1 MIKWINTRFWESVA
15 RLILRNRIVFLLA
28 ILSTTF
34 LLSTQWSN
42 IRFSFTEANLL
53 PDNHPFNAFYEE
65 FLDRFGEEGNMIVLA
80 VRDDAF
86 FEPEKLAAWAALGDS
101 LAASPSVENVV
112 DISRLTQLRRND
124 RKKVFEITPLT
135 YQRPKTQAEATALK
149 QWLYKQQPLYDGLLF
164 NQETSVIQTAVYLKA
179 EVVNSGAR
187 QQFVDKLLAN
197 KVGAF
202 ENETGLDI
210 RVSGMPYIRTLNA
223 KMILDEIGLFVLM
236 ATLVTTLIF
245 FFFFRSYRA
254 TFISMSIV
262 VIGVM
267 WAFGIIGL
275 LGFEITVLTALIPPI
290 IIVIGV
296 PNCIFLINKYQNEI
310 KKHGNQ
316 ARSLQRVISK
326 VGNATLMTNMTTA
339 CGFATFTLTNSSLLR
354 EFGIVASINI
364 MMIFLLSLLMIPI
377 IYSFMSIPNK
387 KHLEHLNRLW
397 ISGFIEWMER
407 MVKHRRVSIYFIS
420 VLTLM
425 LSIIGIYEIR
435 LSGTIIDDMPKKSDF
450 YQDIRFFETHFKGV
464 MPIEIMIDTKRANG
478 ATRLS
483 TLNRMNRLENDLLE
497 ISELSNPVS
506 AVSIAKYLKQSYF
519 NGNPKYFQ
527 LPTKQQ
533 DNFIRAH
540 SKNLDG
546 EVNFLKSLVDPTGQF
561 ARMTVMLQ
569 DVTTERMEAIE
580 MEIKKSIDKHFS
592 TDRFNVSITGK
603 ALGYLKGTRFLVR
616 NLVVSLGLAILLIA
630 LFMAYMFRSFR
641 MIIISLLPNV
651 IPLILTAGMM
661 GFLGIAIKPST
672 ILVFSVAFGISVDD
686 TIHYLVKYRQ
696 ELKANQWNIKKSV
709 YSALRETGVSMFYT
723 SIVLF
728 FGFSVFMISSYGG
741 TVALGGLVSATLLF
755 AMLAN
760 LILLPSLLLSLE
772 KQIANENTLKE
783 PKFQIFPEKE
793 AE

>member
-28 ILSTTF
+28 ILGTTF

-53 PDNHPFNAFYEE
+53 PDNHPFNTFYQE
-65 FLDRFGEEGNMIVLA
+65 FLDRFSEEGNLIVLA
-80 VRDDAF
+80 VQDEAF

-101 LAASPSVENVV
+101 LVASPSTENVV
-112 DISRLTQLRRND
+112 DISRLTQLKRND
-124 RKKVFEITPLT
+124 RKKVFEVAPLP
-135 YQRPKTQAEATALK
+135 YQRPKTQAEASALK
-149 QWLYKQQPLYDGLLF
+149 EWLYKQQPLYDGLLF
-164 NQETSVIQTAVYLKA
+164 NQETGVIQTAIYLKTA
-179 EVVNSGAR
+179 VVNSGER
-187 QQFVDKLLAN
+187 QQFVDNLLTDNVA
-197 KVGAF
+197 AF
-202 ENETGLDI
+202 EKQTGLDV

-387 KHLEHLNRLW
+387 KHLEHLNREW
-397 ISGFIEWMER
+397 MSGFINWMER
-407 MVKHRRVSIYFIS
+407 MVKHRRVSVYFIS
-420 VLTLM
+420 VFALM
-425 LSIIGIYEIR
+425 LSIVGIYEIR
-435 LSGTIIDDMPKKSDF
+435 LSGTIIDDMPKKADF

-478 ATRLS
+478 ATSLS
-483 TLNRMNRLENDLLE
+483 TLNRMNKLESDLLE
-497 ISELSNPVS
+497 IPELSSPVS
-506 AVSIAKYLKQSYF
+506 AVSVAKYLKQSYY

-527 LPTKQQ
+527 LPTRQQ

-540 SKNLDG
+540 AKNLKG

-561 ARMTVMLQ
+561 ARITVMLQ

-580 MEIKKSIDKHFS
+580 MEVKKSIDKHFAA
-592 TDRFNVSITGK
+592 DRFNVSITGK

-641 MIIISLLPNV
+641 MILISLLPNV

-686 TIHYLVKYRQ
+686 TIHFLVKYRQ
-696 ELKANQWNIKKSV
+696 ELKATRWNIKKAV
-709 YSALRETGVSMFYT
+709 YSALHETGVSMFYT
-723 SIVLF
+723 SIVLL

-772 KQIANENTLKE
+772 KKIANKNTLKE
-783 PKFQIFPEKE
+783 PKFQILPEKE

>member
-28 ILSTTF
+28 ILGTTF

-53 PDNHPFNAFYEE
+53 PDNHPFNTFYQE
-65 FLDRFGEEGNMIVLA
+65 FLDRFSEEGNLIVLA
-80 VRDDAF
+80 VQDEAF

-101 LAASPSVENVV
+101 LVASPSTENVV
-112 DISRLTQLRRND
+112 DISRLTQLKRND
-124 RKKVFEITPLT
+124 RKKVFEVAPLP
-135 YQRPKTQAEATALK
+135 YQRPKTQAEASALK
-149 QWLYKQQPLYDGLLF
+149 EWLYKQQPLYDGLLF
-164 NQETSVIQTAVYLKA
+164 NQETGVIQTAIYLKTA
-179 EVVNSGAR
+179 VVNSGER
-187 QQFVDKLLAN
+187 QQFVDNLLADN
-197 KVGAF
+197 VAAF
-202 ENETGLDI
+202 EKQTGLDV

-387 KHLEHLNRLW
+387 KHLEHLNREW
-397 ISGFIEWMER
+397 MSGFINWMER
-407 MVKHRRVSIYFIS
+407 MVKHRRVSVYFIS
-420 VLTLM
+420 VFALM
-425 LSIIGIYEIR
+425 LSIVGIYEIR
-435 LSGTIIDDMPKKSDF
+435 LSGTIIDDMPKKADF

-483 TLNRMNRLENDLLE
+483 TLNRMNKLEGDLLE
-497 ISELSNPVS
+497 IPELSSPVS
-506 AVSIAKYLKQSYF
+506 AVSVAKYLKQSYY

-527 LPTKQQ
+527 LPTRQQ

-540 SKNLDG
+540 AKNLKG

-561 ARMTVMLQ
+561 ARITVMLQ

-580 MEIKKSIDKHFS
+580 MEVKKSIDKHFAA
-592 TDRFNVSITGK
+592 DRFNVSITGK
-603 ALGYLKGTRFLVR
+603 ALGYLKGTRCLVR

-641 MIIISLLPNV
+641 MILISLLPNV

-686 TIHYLVKYRQ
+686 TIHFLVKYRQ
-696 ELKANQWNIKKSV
+696 ELKATRWNIKKAV
-709 YSALRETGVSMFYT
+709 YSALHETGVSMFYT
-723 SIVLF
+723 SIVLL

-772 KQIANENTLKE
+772 KKIANKNTLKE
-783 PKFQIFPEKE
+783 PKFQILPEKE

>member
-28 ILSTTF
+28 ILGTTF

-53 PDNHPFNAFYEE
+53 PDNHPFNTFYQE
-65 FLDRFGEEGNMIVLA
+65 FLDRFSEEGNLIVLA
-80 VRDDAF
+80 VQDEAF

-101 LAASPSVENVV
+101 LVASPSTENVV
-112 DISRLTQLRRND
+112 DISRLTQLKRND
-124 RKKVFEITPLT
+124 RKKVFEVAPLP
-135 YQRPKTQAEATALK
+135 YQRPKTQAEASALK
-149 QWLYKQQPLYDGLLF
+149 EWLYKQQPLYDGLLF
-164 NQETSVIQTAVYLKA
+164 NQETGVIQTAIYLKTA
-179 EVVNSGAR
+179 VVNSGER
-187 QQFVDKLLAN
+187 QQFVDNLLADN
-197 KVGAF
+197 VAAF
-202 ENETGLDI
+202 EKQTGLDV

-387 KHLEHLNRLW
+387 KHLEHLNREW
-397 ISGFIEWMER
+397 MSGFINWMER
-407 MVKHRRVSIYFIS
+407 MVKHRRVSVYFIS
-420 VLTLM
+420 VFALM
-425 LSIIGIYEIR
+425 LSIVGIYEIR
-435 LSGTIIDDMPKKSDF
+435 LSGTIIDDMPKKADF

-478 ATRLS
+478 ATSLS
-483 TLNRMNRLENDLLE
+483 TLNRMNKLESDLLE
-497 ISELSNPVS
+497 IPELSSPVS
-506 AVSIAKYLKQSYF
+506 AVSVAKYLKQSYY

-527 LPTKQQ
+527 LPTRQQ

-540 SKNLDG
+540 AKNLKG

-561 ARMTVMLQ
+561 ARITVMLQ

-580 MEIKKSIDKHFS
+580 MEVKKSIDKHFAA
-592 TDRFNVSITGK
+592 DRFNVSITGK

-641 MIIISLLPNV
+641 MILISLLPNV

-686 TIHYLVKYRQ
+686 TIHFLVKYRQ
-696 ELKANQWNIKKSV
+696 ELKATRWNIKKAV
-709 YSALRETGVSMFYT
+709 YSALHETGVSMFYT
-723 SIVLF
+723 SIVLL

-772 KQIANENTLKE
+772 KKIANKNTLKE
-783 PKFQIFPEKE
+783 PKFQILPEKE

>member
-15 RLILRNRIVFLLA
+15 RLILRKRIVFLLA

-80 VRDDAF
+80 VRDNAF

-149 QWLYKQQPLYDGLLF
+149 EWLYKQQPLYDGLLF

-387 KHLEHLNRLW
+387 RHLEHLNRLW

>member
-101 LAASPSVENVV
+101 LAVSPSVENVV

-124 RKKVFEITPLT
+124 KKKVFEITPLT

-149 QWLYKQQPLYDGLLF
+149 EWLYKQQPLYDGLLF

>member
-149 QWLYKQQPLYDGLLF
+149 EWLYKQQPLYDGLLF

-580 MEIKKSIDKHFS
+580 MEIKKSINKHFS

-783 PKFQIFPEKE
+783 PKFQILPEKE

>member
-1 MIKWINTRFWESVA
+1 MIKWINTRFWGSVA
-15 RLILRNRIVFLLA
+15 RLILRNRILFLAA
-28 ILSTTF
+28 IVATTF
-34 LLSTQWSN
+34 FLSTQWGN

-53 PDNHPFNAFYEE
+53 PDNHPFNTYYER
-65 FLDRFGEEGNMIVLA
+65 FLDRFGEEGNMVVIA
-80 VRDDAF
+80 VQDNQF
-86 FEPEKLAAWAALGDS
+86 FTPEKLAAWKALGDS
-101 LAASPSVENVV
+101 LAASPSIEYVV
-112 DISRLTQLRRND
+112 GISELTQLKRNT
-124 RKKVFEITPLT
+124 KKRVFESAPIP
-135 YQRPKTQAEATALK
+135 YQKPKTNEEATALK
-149 QWLYKQQPLYDGLLF
+149 QWLFQQQPLYNELLF
-164 NQETSVIQTAVYLKA
+164 NKETAVVQTGVYLRP
-179 EVVNSGAR
+179 EVVNSGER
-187 QQFVDKLLAN
+187 QAFVDNVLVPKIA
-197 KVGAF
+197 AF
-202 ENETGLDI
+202 ESDTGLNV
-210 RVSGMPYIRTLNA
+210 RVSGMPYIRTINA
-223 KMILDEIGLFVLM
+223 KMILDEIGLFVVA

-275 LGFEITVLTALIPPI
+275 LGYEITVLTALIPPI

-326 VGNATLMTNMTTA
+326 IGNATLMTNMTTA
-339 CGFATFTLTNSSLLR
+339 CGFATFMLTNSTLLR

-387 KHLEHLNRLW
+387 KHLEHLNRKW
-397 ISGFIEWMER
+397 MSGFVAWMER
-407 MVKHRRVSIYFIS
+407 MVKQHRVSVYFIS
-420 VLTLM
+420 VIALM
-425 LSIIGIYEIR
+425 LSIVGMYEIR
-435 LSGTIIDDMPKKSDF
+435 LSGTIVDDMPKKADF
-450 YQDIRFFETHFKGV
+450 YKDIRFFETHFKGV
-464 MPIEIMIDTKRANG
+464 MPIEIMVDTKRKNG

-483 TLNRMNRLENDLLE
+483 TLNRINRLENDLRE
-497 ISELSNPVS
+497 IPELSNPVS
-506 AVSIAKYLKQSYF
+506 AVAVAKYLKQAFY

-527 LPTKQQ
+527 LPTNQEN
-533 DNFIRAH
+533 NFIRAH
-540 SKNLDG
+540 AKNLGD
-546 EVNFLKSLVDPTGQF
+546 EASFLTRLVDETGQF
-561 ARMTVMLQ
+561 ARITVMLQ
-569 DVTTERMEAIE
+569 DVSTERMEAIE
-580 MEIKKSIDKHFS
+580 QQMLNSINKYFPA
-592 TDRFNVSITGK
+592 DRFDVSMTGK

-616 NLVVSLGLAILLIA
+616 NLVVSLSLAILLIA

-641 MIIISLLPNV
+641 MILISLLPNV

-696 ELKANQWNIKKSV
+696 ELQATKWNVKKSV
-709 YSALRETGVSMFYT
+709 YAALRETGVSMFYT

-772 KQIANENTLKE
+772 KQIANERTLKE
-783 PKFQIFPEKE
+783 PKFQILPENE

>member
-101 LAASPSVENVV
+101 LASSPSVENVV

-149 QWLYKQQPLYDGLLF
+149 EWLYKQPLYDGLLF

-187 QQFVDKLLAN
+187 QQFVDNLLAN

-397 ISGFIEWMER
+397 ISGFIKWMER

-592 TDRFNVSITGK
+592 SDRFNVSITGK

-783 PKFQIFPEKE
+783 PKFQILPEKE

>member
-1 MIKWINTRFWESVA
+1 
-15 RLILRNRIVFLLA
+15 
-28 ILSTTF
+28 
-34 LLSTQWSN
+34 
-42 IRFSFTEANLL
+42 
-53 PDNHPFNAFYEE
+53 
-65 FLDRFGEEGNMIVLA
+65 
-80 VRDDAF
+80 
-86 FEPEKLAAWAALGDS
+86 
-101 LAASPSVENVV
+101 
-112 DISRLTQLRRND
+112 
-124 RKKVFEITPLT
+124 
-135 YQRPKTQAEATALK
+135 
-149 QWLYKQQPLYDGLLF
+149 
-164 NQETSVIQTAVYLKA
+164 
-179 EVVNSGAR
+179 
-187 QQFVDKLLAN
+187 
-197 KVGAF
+197 
-202 ENETGLDI
+202 
-210 RVSGMPYIRTLNA
+210 
-223 KMILDEIGLFVLM
+223 
-236 ATLVTTLIF
+236 
-245 FFFFRSYRA
+245 
-254 TFISMSIV
+254 
-262 VIGVM
+262 
-267 WAFGIIGL
+267 
-275 LGFEITVLTALIPPI
+275 
-290 IIVIGV
+290 
-296 PNCIFLINKYQNEI
+296 
-310 KKHGNQ
+310 
-316 ARSLQRVISK
+316 
-326 VGNATLMTNMTTA
+326 MTNMTTA

-783 PKFQIFPEKE
+783 PKFQILPEKE

>member
-1 MIKWINTRFWESVA
+1 MIKWFNTRFWESVA

-149 QWLYKQQPLYDGLLF
+149 EWLYKQQPLYDGLLF

>member
-1 MIKWINTRFWESVA
+1 MIKWINTRFWGSVA
-15 RLILRNRIVFLLA
+15 RLILRNRIIFLVAIVLA
-28 ILSTTF
+28 TF
-34 LLSTQWSN
+34 FLSTQWSN
-42 IRFSFTEANLL
+42 IGFSFTEANLL
-53 PDNHPFNAFYEE
+53 PDDHPFNNFYEQ
-65 FLDRFGEEGNMIVLA
+65 FLDRFGEEGSMVVLG
-80 VRDDAF
+80 VQDTQF
-86 FEPEKLAAWAALGDS
+86 FSPEKLSAWKALSDS
-101 LAASPSVENVV
+101 LAQSESIESVVG
-112 DISRLTQLRRND
+112 ISNLTQLKRNA
-124 RKKVFEITPLT
+124 KKRLFELAPIPHQNPET
-135 YQRPKTQAEATALK
+135 KEEAAALE
-149 QWLYKQQPLYDGLLF
+149 QWLYQQPLYNNLLF
-164 NQETSVIQTAVYLKA
+164 NKETGVVQTAVYLRP
-179 EVVNSGAR
+179 EIVNSGER
-187 QQFVDKLLAN
+187 QAFVDNVLLP
-197 KVGAF
+197 KIEVF
-202 ENETGLDI
+202 EAKTGVDV

-223 KMILDEIGLFVLM
+223 KMILEEIGLFVVV

-275 LGFEITVLTALIPPI
+275 LGYEITVLTALIPPI

-326 VGNATLMTNMTTA
+326 IGNATLMTNMTTA
-339 CGFATFTLTNSSLLR
+339 CGFATFMLTNSTLLR

-364 MMIFLLSLLMIPI
+364 MMIFVLSLLMIPI
-377 IYSFMSIPNK
+377 IYSFMPIPKK
-387 KHLEHLNRLW
+387 KHLKHLNRKW
-397 ISGFIEWMER
+397 MSGFVSWMER
-407 MVKHRRVSIYFIS
+407 MVKKHRVAVYFVAI
-420 VLTLM
+420 TGLM
-425 LSIIGIYEIR
+425 LSIIGMYEIR
-435 LSGTIIDDMPKKSDF
+435 LSGTIIDDMPKKAGF
-450 YQDIRFFETHFKGV
+450 YQDIRFFEKHFKGV
-464 MPIEIMIDTKRANG
+464 MPIEIMVDTKRKNG

-483 TLNRMNRLENDLLE
+483 TLTRMNRLENDLRE
-497 ISELSNPVS
+497 IPELSNPVS
-506 AVSIAKYLKQSYF
+506 AVTVAKYLKQAFY
-519 NGNPKYFQ
+519 NGNAKYFQ
-527 LPTKQQ
+527 LPTNQEN
-533 DNFIRAH
+533 NFIRAH
-540 SKNLDG
+540 AKNLGG
-546 EVNFLKSLVDPTGQF
+546 EANFLTRLVDDSGQNS
-561 ARMTVMLQ
+561 RITVMLQ

-580 MEIKKSIDKHFS
+580 QEIQTSIDKYFPS
-592 TDRFNVSITGK
+592 DRFEVSMTGK

-616 NLVVSLGLAILLIA
+616 NLVVSLSLAILLIA

-641 MIIISLLPNV
+641 MILISLLPNV

-686 TIHYLVKYRQ
+686 TIHFLVKYRQ
-696 ELKANQWNIKKSV
+696 ELQATKWNIKKSV
-709 YSALRETGVSMFYT
+709 YMALRETGVSMFYT

-772 KQIANENTLKE
+772 KQIANERTLKE
-783 PKFQIFPEKE
+783 PKFQILPENE

>member
-80 VRDDAF
+80 VRDNAF

-149 QWLYKQQPLYDGLLF
+149 EWLYKQQPLYDGLLF

-387 KHLEHLNRLW
+387 RHLEHLNRLW

-506 AVSIAKYLKQSYF
+506 VVSIAKYLKQSYF

-783 PKFQIFPEKE
+783 PKFQILPEKE

>member
-149 QWLYKQQPLYDGLLF
+149 EWLYKQQPLYDGLLF

-450 YQDIRFFETHFKGV
+450 YQDIQFFETHFKGV

-783 PKFQIFPEKE
+783 PKFQILPEKE

>member
-28 ILSTTF
+28 ILGTTF

-53 PDNHPFNAFYEE
+53 PDNHPFNTFYQE
-65 FLDRFGEEGNMIVLA
+65 FLDRFSEEGNLIVLA
-80 VRDDAF
+80 VQDEAF

-101 LAASPSVENVV
+101 LVASPSTENVV
-112 DISRLTQLRRND
+112 DISRLTQLKRND
-124 RKKVFEITPLT
+124 RKKVFEVAPLP
-135 YQRPKTQAEATALK
+135 YQRPKTQAEASALK
-149 QWLYKQQPLYDGLLF
+149 EWLYKQQPLYDGLLF
-164 NQETSVIQTAVYLKA
+164 NQETGVIQTAIYLKTA
-179 EVVNSGAR
+179 VVNSGER
-187 QQFVDKLLAN
+187 QQFVDNLLADN
-197 KVGAF
+197 VAAF
-202 ENETGLDI
+202 EKQTGLDV

-387 KHLEHLNRLW
+387 KHLEHLNREW
-397 ISGFIEWMER
+397 MSGFINWMER

-420 VLTLM
+420 IFALM
-425 LSIIGIYEIR
+425 LSIVGIYEIR
-435 LSGTIIDDMPKKSDF
+435 LSGTIIDDMPKKADF

-483 TLNRMNRLENDLLE
+483 TLNRMNKLESDLLE
-497 ISELSNPVS
+497 IPELSSPVS
-506 AVSIAKYLKQSYF
+506 AVSVAKYLKQSYY

-527 LPTKQQ
+527 LPTRQQ

-540 SKNLDG
+540 AKNLNG

-561 ARMTVMLQ
+561 ARITVMLQ

-580 MEIKKSIDKHFS
+580 MEVKKSIDKHFAA
-592 TDRFNVSITGK
+592 DRFNVSITGK

-641 MIIISLLPNV
+641 MILISLLPNV

-686 TIHYLVKYRQ
+686 TIHFLVKYRQ
-696 ELKANQWNIKKSV
+696 ELKATRWNIKKAV

-723 SIVLF
+723 SIVLL

-772 KQIANENTLKE
+772 KKIANKNTLKE
-783 PKFQIFPEKE
+783 PKFQILPEKE

>member
-28 ILSTTF
+28 ILGTTF

-53 PDNHPFNAFYEE
+53 PDNHPFNTFYQE
-65 FLDRFGEEGNMIVLA
+65 FLDRFGEEGNLIVLA
-80 VRDDAF
+80 VQDEAF

-101 LAASPSVENVV
+101 LVASPSTENVV
-112 DISRLTQLRRND
+112 DISRLTQLKRND
-124 RKKVFEITPLT
+124 RKKVFEVAPLP
-135 YQRPKTQAEATALK
+135 YQRPKTQAEASALK
-149 QWLYKQQPLYDGLLF
+149 EWLYKQQPLYDGLLF
-164 NQETSVIQTAVYLKA
+164 NQETGVIQTAIYLKTA
-179 EVVNSGAR
+179 VVNSGER
-187 QQFVDKLLAN
+187 QQFVDNLLADN
-197 KVGAF
+197 VAAF
-202 ENETGLDI
+202 EKQTGLDV

-387 KHLEHLNRLW
+387 KHLEHLNREW
-397 ISGFIEWMER
+397 MSGFINWMER
-407 MVKHRRVSIYFIS
+407 MVKHRRVSVYFIS
-420 VLTLM
+420 VFALM
-425 LSIIGIYEIR
+425 LSIVGIYEIR
-435 LSGTIIDDMPKKSDF
+435 LSGTIIDDMPKKADF

-483 TLNRMNRLENDLLE
+483 TLNRMNKLESDLLE
-497 ISELSNPVS
+497 IPELSSPVS
-506 AVSIAKYLKQSYF
+506 AVSVAKYLKQSYY

-527 LPTKQQ
+527 LPTRQQ

-540 SKNLDG
+540 AKNLKG
-546 EVNFLKSLVDPTGQF
+546 EVNFLKSLVDPTVQF
-561 ARMTVMLQ
+561 ARITVMLQ

-580 MEIKKSIDKHFS
+580 MEVKKSIGKHFAA
-592 TDRFNVSITGK
+592 DRFNVSITGK

-641 MIIISLLPNV
+641 MILISLLPNV

-686 TIHYLVKYRQ
+686 TIHFLVKYRQ
-696 ELKANQWNIKKSV
+696 ELKATRWNIKKAV

-723 SIVLF
+723 SIVLL

-772 KQIANENTLKE
+772 KKIANKNTLKE
-783 PKFQIFPEKE
+783 PKFQILPEKE

>member
-15 RLILRNRIVFLLA
+15 RLILRNRFVFLAA
-28 ILSTTF
+28 IVATTF
-34 LLSTQWSN
+34 FLSTQWSN
-42 IRFSFTEANLL
+42 IRFSFTEASLL
-53 PDNHPFNAFYEE
+53 PDNHPFNTIYQE
-65 FLDRFGEEGNMIVLA
+65 FLDRFGEEGNVVVLA
-80 VRDDAF
+80 VQDAHF
-86 FEPEKLAAWAALGDS
+86 FSPEKLAAWKALGDS
-101 LAASPSVENVV
+101 LALDSSVGNVV
-112 DISRLTQLRRND
+112 GISELTQLKRNK
-124 RKKVFEITPLT
+124 RKRIFELAPIPH
-135 YQRPKTQAEATALK
+135 QQPKTKEEAIALK
-149 QWLYKQQPLYDGLLF
+149 RYLFQQQPLYDNLLF
-164 NQETSVIQTAVYLKA
+164 NKETNVVQTAVYLCTD
-179 EVVNSGAR
+179 VVNSGAR
-187 QQFVDKLLAN
+187 QTFVDKTLVPLVKN
-197 KVGAF
+197 F
-202 ENETGLDI
+202 EVQTGLDV
-210 RVSGMPYIRTLNA
+210 RVSGMPYIRTINA
-223 KMILDEIGLFVLM
+223 QMILNEIGLFVVV

-326 VGNATLMTNMTTA
+326 IGNATLMTNMTTA
-339 CGFATFTLTNSSLLR
+339 CGFATFMLTNSTLLR

-377 IYSFMSIPNK
+377 IYSFMSIPKK
-387 KHLEHLNRLW
+387 KHLEHLNRKW
-397 ISGFIEWMER
+397 MSGFVSWMER
-407 MVKHRRVSIYFIS
+407 MVKQHRVSVYFVAIIA
-420 VLTLM
+420 LM
-425 LSIIGIYEIR
+425 LSIVGMYEIR
-435 LSGTIIDDMPKKSDF
+435 LSGTIIDDMPKKASF

-464 MPIEIMIDTKRANG
+464 MPIEIMVDTKRKNG

-483 TLNRMNRLENDLLE
+483 TLNRMNRLEENLRE
-497 ISELSNPVS
+497 IPELSTPIS
-506 AVSIAKYLKQSYF
+506 AVTVAKYLKQSFY

-527 LPTKQQ
+527 LPTNQEN
-533 DNFIRAH
+533 NFIRAH
-540 SKNLDG
+540 AKNLGG
-546 EVNFLKSLVDPTGQF
+546 EANFLTRLVDSTGQY
-561 ARMTVMLQ
+561 ARITVMLQ

-580 MEIKKSIDKHFS
+580 KQIQNSINKYFPADVFE
-592 TDRFNVSITGK
+592 VSMTGK

-616 NLVVSLGLAILLIA
+616 NLVVSLSLAILLIA

-641 MIIISLLPNV
+641 MILISLLPNV

-686 TIHYLVKYRQ
+686 TIHFLVKYRQ
-696 ELKANQWNIKKSV
+696 ELQSSKWNIKKSV
-709 YSALRETGVSMFYT
+709 YTALRETGVSMFYT

-772 KQIANENTLKE
+772 KQIANERTLKE
-783 PKFQIFPEKE
+783 PKFQILPENE

>member
-28 ILSTTF
+28 ILGTTF

-53 PDNHPFNAFYEE
+53 PDNHPFNTFYQE
-65 FLDRFGEEGNMIVLA
+65 FLDCFGEEGNLIVLA
-80 VRDDAF
+80 VQDEAF

-101 LAASPSVENVV
+101 LVASPSTENVV
-112 DISRLTQLRRND
+112 DISRLTQLKRND
-124 RKKVFEITPLT
+124 RKKVFEVAPLP
-135 YQRPKTQAEATALK
+135 YQRPKTQAEASALK
-149 QWLYKQQPLYDGLLF
+149 EWLYKQQPLYDGLLF
-164 NQETSVIQTAVYLKA
+164 NQETGVIQTAIYLKTA
-179 EVVNSGAR
+179 VVNSGER
-187 QQFVDKLLAN
+187 QQFVDNLLADN
-197 KVGAF
+197 VAAF
-202 ENETGLDI
+202 EKQTGLDV

-387 KHLEHLNRLW
+387 KHLEHLNREW
-397 ISGFIEWMER
+397 MSGFINWMER
-407 MVKHRRVSIYFIS
+407 MVKHRRVSVYFIS
-420 VLTLM
+420 VFALM
-425 LSIIGIYEIR
+425 LSIVGIYEIR
-435 LSGTIIDDMPKKSDF
+435 LSGTIIDDMPKKADF

-483 TLNRMNRLENDLLE
+483 TLNRMNKLESDLLE
-497 ISELSNPVS
+497 IPELSSPVS
-506 AVSIAKYLKQSYF
+506 AVSVAKYLKQSYY

-527 LPTKQQ
+527 LPTRQQ

-540 SKNLDG
+540 AKNLKG

-561 ARMTVMLQ
+561 ARITVMLQ

-580 MEIKKSIDKHFS
+580 MEVKKSIDKHFAA
-592 TDRFNVSITGK
+592 DRFNVSITGK

-641 MIIISLLPNV
+641 MILISLLPNV

-686 TIHYLVKYRQ
+686 TIHFLVKYRQ
-696 ELKANQWNIKKSV
+696 ELKATRWNIKKAV
-709 YSALRETGVSMFYT
+709 YSALHETGVSMFYT
-723 SIVLF
+723 SIVLL

-772 KQIANENTLKE
+772 KKIANKNTLKE
-783 PKFQIFPEKE
+783 PKFQILPEKE

>member
-15 RLILRNRIVFLLA
+15 RLILRNRIMFLLA

-53 PDNHPFNAFYEE
+53 PDNHPFNTFYQE
-65 FLDRFGEEGNMIVLA
+65 FLDSFGEEGNMIVLA
-80 VRDDAF
+80 VQDDAF

-101 LAASPSVENVV
+101 LAASPSIENVV
-112 DISRLTQLRRND
+112 DVSRLTQLKRND
-124 RKKVFEITPLT
+124 RKKVFEVAPLP
-135 YQRPKTQAEATALK
+135 YQKSKTQAEANALK
-149 QWLYKQQPLYDGLLF
+149 EWLYEQQPLYDGLLF
-164 NQETSVIQTAVYLKA
+164 NKETNVIQTAVYLKT

-187 QQFVDKLLAN
+187 QRFVDNLLADN
-197 KVGAF
+197 VAAF
-202 ENETGLDI
+202 EKQTGLDV

-316 ARSLQRVISK
+316 ARSLQRVIAK
-326 VGNATLMTNMTTA
+326 IGNATLMTNMTTA

-354 EFGIVASINI
+354 EFGVVASMNI

-377 IYSFMSIPNK
+377 IYSFMAIPNK
-387 KHLEHLNRLW
+387 KHLEHLNRVW
-397 ISGFIEWMER
+397 MSSFVRWMER
-407 MVKHRRVSIYFIS
+407 IVKHRRVSVYFIS
-420 VLTLM
+420 VLALM
-425 LSIIGIYEIR
+425 LSIVGIYEIR
-435 LSGTIIDDMPKKSDF
+435 LSGTIIDDMPKKAPF

-483 TLNRMNRLENDLLE
+483 TLNRMNRLESDLLE
-497 ISELSNPVS
+497 IPELSNPVS
-506 AVSIAKYLKQSYF
+506 AVSVAKYLKQSYY

-527 LPTKQQ
+527 LPTRQQ

-540 SKNLDG
+540 AKNLKGDM
-546 EVNFLKSLVDPTGQF
+546 NFLKSLVDPTGQF

-569 DVTTERMEAIE
+569 DVTTARMEAIE
-580 MEIKKSIDKHFS
+580 LEVKKSIDKHFAV
-592 TDRFNVSITGK
+592 DQFNVSVTGK

-616 NLVVSLGLAILLIA
+616 NLVISLGLAILLIA

-641 MIIISLLPNV
+641 MILISLLPNV

-686 TIHYLVKYRQ
+686 TIHFLVKYRQ
-696 ELKANQWNIKKSV
+696 ELKATRWNIKKSV

-760 LILLPSLLLSLE
+760 LILLPALLLSLE
-772 KQIANENTLKE
+772 KQIANENILKE
-783 PKFQIFPEKE
+783 PKFQILPEKE

>member
-1 MIKWINTRFWESVA
+1 MIKWINTRFWGSVA
-15 RLILRNRIVFLLA
+15 RLILRNRILLLVA
-28 ILSTTF
+28 IVATTF
-34 LLSTQWSN
+34 FLSTQWGN

-53 PDNHPFNAFYEE
+53 PDNHPFNTFYEN
-65 FLDRFGEEGNMIVLA
+65 FLDRFGEEGNMVVIA
-80 VRDDAF
+80 IQDKQF
-86 FEPEKLAAWAALGDS
+86 FTPEKLHAWKTLGDS
-101 LAASPSVENVV
+101 LAASPSIAYVV
-112 DISRLTQLRRND
+112 GISELTQLKRNT
-124 RKKVFEITPLT
+124 KKRLFETVPIP
-135 YQRPKTQAEATALK
+135 YQQPKTNEEATALK
-149 QWLYKQQPLYDGLLF
+149 KWLFQQQPLYNELLF
-164 NQETSVIQTAVYLKA
+164 NKETGVVQTGIYLRP
-179 EVVNSGAR
+179 EVVNSGER
-187 QQFVDKLLAN
+187 QAFVDHVLIPKIE
-197 KVGAF
+197 AF
-202 ENETGLDI
+202 EAQTNLDV

-223 KMILDEIGLFVLM
+223 KMILDEIGVFVVV

-275 LGFEITVLTALIPPI
+275 LGYEITVLTALIPPI

-326 VGNATLMTNMTTA
+326 IGNATLMTNMTTA
-339 CGFATFTLTNSSLLR
+339 CGFATFMLTNSTLLR
-354 EFGIVASINI
+354 EFGVVASINI
-364 MMIFLLSLLMIPI
+364 MMIFVLSLLMIPI
-377 IYSFMSIPNK
+377 IYSFMPIPNK
-387 KHLEHLNRLW
+387 KHLKHLNRKW
-397 ISGFIEWMER
+397 MSGFVAWMER
-407 MVKHRRVSIYFIS
+407 MVKQHRVAVYFIS
-420 VLTLM
+420 VIALM
-425 LSIIGIYEIR
+425 LSIVGMYEIR
-435 LSGTIIDDMPKKSDF
+435 LSGTIVDDMPKKADF
-450 YQDIRFFETHFKGV
+450 YKDIRFFETHFKGV
-464 MPIEIMIDTKRANG
+464 MPIEIMVDTKRKNG

-483 TLNRMNRLENDLLE
+483 TLSRMNRLENDLRE
-497 ISELSNPVS
+497 IPELSNPVS
-506 AVSIAKYLKQSYF
+506 AVAVAKYLKQAFY

-527 LPTKQQ
+527 LPTNQEN
-533 DNFIRAH
+533 NFIRAH
-540 SKNLDG
+540 AKNLGDDAS
-546 EVNFLKSLVDPTGQF
+546 FLTRLVDNTGQF
-561 ARMTVMLQ
+561 ARITVMLQ
-569 DVTTERMEAIE
+569 DVSTERMEAIE
-580 MEIKKSIDKHFS
+580 QQIQKSIDKYFPA
-592 TDRFNVSITGK
+592 DRFAVSMTGK

-616 NLVVSLGLAILLIA
+616 NLVVSLSLAILLIA

-641 MIIISLLPNV
+641 MILISLLPNV

-696 ELKANQWNIKKSV
+696 ELQATKWNVKKSV
-709 YSALRETGVSMFYT
+709 YAALRETGVSMFYT

-772 KQIANENTLKE
+772 KQIANKRTLKE
-783 PKFQIFPEKE
+783 PKFKILPENE

>member
-1 MIKWINTRFWESVA
+1 M
-15 RLILRNRIVFLLA
+15 
-28 ILSTTF
+28 
-34 LLSTQWSN
+34 
-42 IRFSFTEANLL
+42 
-53 PDNHPFNAFYEE
+53 
-65 FLDRFGEEGNMIVLA
+65 
-80 VRDDAF
+80 
-86 FEPEKLAAWAALGDS
+86 
-101 LAASPSVENVV
+101 
-112 DISRLTQLRRND
+112 
-124 RKKVFEITPLT
+124 
-135 YQRPKTQAEATALK
+135 
-149 QWLYKQQPLYDGLLF
+149 
-164 NQETSVIQTAVYLKA
+164 
-179 EVVNSGAR
+179 VNSGER
-187 QQFVDKLLAN
+187 QQFVDNLLADN
-197 KVGAF
+197 VAAF
-202 ENETGLDI
+202 EKQTGLDV

-387 KHLEHLNRLW
+387 KHLEHLNREW
-397 ISGFIEWMER
+397 MSGFINWMER
-407 MVKHRRVSIYFIS
+407 MVKHRRVSVYFIS
-420 VLTLM
+420 VFALM
-425 LSIIGIYEIR
+425 LSIVGIYEIR
-435 LSGTIIDDMPKKSDF
+435 LSGTIIDDMPKKADF

-483 TLNRMNRLENDLLE
+483 TLNRMNKLESDLLE
-497 ISELSNPVS
+497 IPELSSPVS
-506 AVSIAKYLKQSYF
+506 AVSVAKYLKQSYY

-527 LPTKQQ
+527 LPTRQQ

-540 SKNLDG
+540 AKNLKG

-561 ARMTVMLQ
+561 ARITVMLQ

-580 MEIKKSIDKHFS
+580 MEVKKSIDKHFAA
-592 TDRFNVSITGK
+592 DRFNVSITGK

-641 MIIISLLPNV
+641 MILISLLPNV

-686 TIHYLVKYRQ
+686 TIHFLVKYRQ
-696 ELKANQWNIKKSV
+696 ELKATRWNIKKAV
-709 YSALRETGVSMFYT
+709 YSALHETGVSMFYT
-723 SIVLF
+723 SIVLL

-772 KQIANENTLKE
+772 KKIANKNTLKE
-783 PKFQIFPEKE
+783 PKFQILPEKE

>member
-149 QWLYKQQPLYDGLLF
+149 EWLYKQQPLYDGLLF

-397 ISGFIEWMER
+397 ISGFIKWMER

-783 PKFQIFPEKE
+783 PKFQILPEKE

>member
-65 FLDRFGEEGNMIVLA
+65 FLFRFGEEGNMIVLA
-80 VRDDAF
+80 VKDDAF

-101 LAASPSVENVV
+101 LAVSPSVENVV

-124 RKKVFEITPLT
+124 KKKVFEITPLT

-149 QWLYKQQPLYDGLLF
+149 EWLYKQQPLYDGLLF

-696 ELKANQWNIKKSV
+696 ELKATQWNIKKSV
-709 YSALRETGVSMFYT
+709 YNALRETGVSMFYT

-783 PKFQIFPEKE
+783 PKFQILPEKE

>member
-1 MIKWINTRFWESVA
+1 MIKWFNTRFWESVA

>member
-53 PDNHPFNAFYEE
+53 PDNHPFNTFYHE

-80 VRDDAF
+80 VQDDAF

-101 LAASPSVENVV
+101 LAASPSIENVV
-112 DISRLTQLRRND
+112 DVSRLTQLKRND
-124 RKKVFEITPLT
+124 RKKVFEVAPLP
-135 YQRPKTQAEATALK
+135 YQKSKTQAEANALK
-149 QWLYKQQPLYDGLLF
+149 EWLYEQQPLYDGLLF
-164 NQETSVIQTAVYLKA
+164 NKETNVIQTAVYLKT

-187 QQFVDKLLAN
+187 QRFVDILLADN
-197 KVGAF
+197 VAAF
-202 ENETGLDI
+202 EKQTGLDV

-326 VGNATLMTNMTTA
+326 IGNATLMTNMTTA

-377 IYSFMSIPNK
+377 IYSYMAIPNK
-387 KHLEHLNRLW
+387 KHLEHLNRVW
-397 ISGFIEWMER
+397 MSGFVSWMER
-407 MVKHRRVSIYFIS
+407 IVKHRRVSVYFIS
-420 VLTLM
+420 VLALM
-425 LSIIGIYEIR
+425 LSIVGIYEIR
-435 LSGTIIDDMPKKSDF
+435 LSGTIIDDMPKKADF

-483 TLNRMNRLENDLLE
+483 TLNRMNRLESDLLE
-497 ISELSNPVS
+497 IPELSNPVS
-506 AVSIAKYLKQSYF
+506 AVSVAKYLKQSYY

-527 LPTKQQ
+527 LPTRQQ

-540 SKNLDG
+540 AKNLKGD
-546 EVNFLKSLVDPTGQF
+546 VNFLKSLVDPTGQF

-569 DVTTERMEAIE
+569 DVTTARMEAIE
-580 MEIKKSIDKHFS
+580 LEVKKSIDKHFAV
-592 TDRFNVSITGK
+592 DQFNVSVTGK

-641 MIIISLLPNV
+641 MILISLLPNV

-686 TIHYLVKYRQ
+686 TIHFLVKYRQ
-696 ELKANQWNIKKSV
+696 ELKATRWNIKKSV

-760 LILLPSLLLSLE
+760 LILLPALLLSLE
-772 KQIANENTLKE
+772 KQIANENILKE
-783 PKFQIFPEKE
+783 PKFQILPEKE

>member
-15 RLILRNRIVFLLA
+15 RLILRKRIVFLLA

-80 VRDDAF
+80 VRDNAF

-149 QWLYKQQPLYDGLLF
+149 EWLYKQQPLYDGLLF

>member
-28 ILSTTF
+28 ILGTTF

-53 PDNHPFNAFYEE
+53 PDNHPFNTFYQE
-65 FLDRFGEEGNMIVLA
+65 FLDRFSEEGNLIVLA
-80 VRDDAF
+80 VQDEAF

-101 LAASPSVENVV
+101 LVASPSTENVV
-112 DISRLTQLRRND
+112 DISRLTQLKRND
-124 RKKVFEITPLT
+124 RKKVFEVAPLP
-135 YQRPKTQAEATALK
+135 YQRPKTQAEASALK
-149 QWLYKQQPLYDGLLF
+149 EWLYKQQPLYDGLLF
-164 NQETSVIQTAVYLKA
+164 NQETGVIQTAIYLKTA
-179 EVVNSGAR
+179 VVNSGER
-187 QQFVDKLLAN
+187 QQFVDNLLADN
-197 KVGAF
+197 VAAF
-202 ENETGLDI
+202 EKQTGLDV

-387 KHLEHLNRLW
+387 KHLEHLNREW
-397 ISGFIEWMER
+397 MSGFINWMER
-407 MVKHRRVSIYFIS
+407 MVKHRRVSVYFIS
-420 VLTLM
+420 VFALM
-425 LSIIGIYEIR
+425 LSIVGIYEIR
-435 LSGTIIDDMPKKSDF
+435 LSGTIIDDMPKKADF

-483 TLNRMNRLENDLLE
+483 TLNRMNKLESDLLE
-497 ISELSNPVS
+497 IPELSSPVS
-506 AVSIAKYLKQSYF
+506 AVSVAKYLKQSYY

-527 LPTKQQ
+527 LPTRQQ

-540 SKNLDG
+540 AKNLKG

-561 ARMTVMLQ
+561 ARITVMLQ

-580 MEIKKSIDKHFS
+580 MEVKKSIDKHFAA
-592 TDRFNVSITGK
+592 DRFNVSITGK

-641 MIIISLLPNV
+641 MILISLLPNV
-651 IPLILTAGMM
+651 IPLILTAGIM

-686 TIHYLVKYRQ
+686 TIHFLVKYRQ
-696 ELKANQWNIKKSV
+696 ELKATRWNIKKAV
-709 YSALRETGVSMFYT
+709 YSALHETGVSMFYT
-723 SIVLF
+723 SIVLL

-772 KQIANENTLKE
+772 KKIANKNTLKE
-783 PKFQIFPEKE
+783 PKFQILPEKE

>member
-1 MIKWINTRFWESVA
+1 MIKWINTRFWGSVA
-15 RLILRNRIVFLLA
+15 RLILRNRILFLAA
-28 ILSTTF
+28 IVATTF
-34 LLSTQWSN
+34 FLSTQWGN

-53 PDNHPFNAFYEE
+53 PDNHPFNTYYER
-65 FLDRFGEEGNMIVLA
+65 FLDRFGEEGNMVVIA
-80 VRDDAF
+80 VQDNQF
-86 FEPEKLAAWAALGDS
+86 FTPEKLATWKALGDS
-101 LAASPSVENVV
+101 LAASPSIEYVV
-112 DISRLTQLRRND
+112 GISELTQLKRNT
-124 RKKVFEITPLT
+124 KKRVFESAPIP
-135 YQRPKTQAEATALK
+135 YQKPKTNEEATALK
-149 QWLYKQQPLYDGLLF
+149 QWLFQQQPLYNELLF
-164 NQETSVIQTAVYLKA
+164 NKETGVVQTGVYLRP
-179 EVVNSGAR
+179 EVVNSGER
-187 QQFVDKLLAN
+187 QAFVDNVLVPKIA
-197 KVGAF
+197 AF
-202 ENETGLDI
+202 ESDTGLNV
-210 RVSGMPYIRTLNA
+210 RVSGMPYIRTINA
-223 KMILDEIGLFVLM
+223 KMILDEIGLFVVA

-275 LGFEITVLTALIPPI
+275 LGYEITVLTALIPPI

-326 VGNATLMTNMTTA
+326 IGNATLMTNMTTA
-339 CGFATFTLTNSSLLR
+339 CGFATFMLTNSTLLR

-387 KHLEHLNRLW
+387 KHLEHLNRKW
-397 ISGFIEWMER
+397 MSGFVAWMER
-407 MVKHRRVSIYFIS
+407 MVKQHRVSVYFIS
-420 VLTLM
+420 VIALM
-425 LSIIGIYEIR
+425 LSIVGMYEIR
-435 LSGTIIDDMPKKSDF
+435 LSGTIVDDMPKKADF
-450 YQDIRFFETHFKGV
+450 YKDIRFFETHFKGV
-464 MPIEIMIDTKRANG
+464 MPIEIMVDTKRKNG

-483 TLNRMNRLENDLLE
+483 TLNRINRLENDLRE
-497 ISELSNPVS
+497 IPELSNPVS
-506 AVSIAKYLKQSYF
+506 AVAVAKYLKQAFY

-527 LPTKQQ
+527 LPTNQEN
-533 DNFIRAH
+533 NFIRAH
-540 SKNLDG
+540 AKNLGD
-546 EVNFLKSLVDPTGQF
+546 EASFLTRLVDETGQF
-561 ARMTVMLQ
+561 ARITVMLQ
-569 DVTTERMEAIE
+569 DVSTERMEAIE
-580 MEIKKSIDKHFS
+580 QQMLNSINKYFPA
-592 TDRFNVSITGK
+592 DRFDVSMTGK

-616 NLVVSLGLAILLIA
+616 NLVVSLSLAILLIA

-641 MIIISLLPNV
+641 MILISLLPNV

-696 ELKANQWNIKKSV
+696 ELQATKWNVKKSV
-709 YSALRETGVSMFYT
+709 YAALRETGVSMFYT

-772 KQIANENTLKE
+772 KQIANERTLKE
-783 PKFQIFPEKE
+783 PKFQILPENE

>member
-1 MIKWINTRFWESVA
+1 MIEWINTRFWGSVA
-15 RLILRNRIVFLLA
+15 RLILRNRIAFLVVILA
-28 ILSTTF
+28 TTFFLSTK
-34 LLSTQWSN
+34 WSN

-53 PDNHPFNAFYEE
+53 PDNHPFNTYYDA
-65 FLDRFGEEGNMIVLA
+65 FLDRFGEEGNMVVLG
-80 VRDDAF
+80 VQDEDF
-86 FEPEKLAAWAALGDS
+86 FTPDKLFRWKALGDS
-101 LAASPSVENVV
+101 LALSPSINQVV
-112 DISRLTQLRRND
+112 GISTLTQLNRN
-124 RKKVFEITPLT
+124 RKTRAFELAPIPN
-135 YQRPKTQAEATALK
+135 QAPQTQDEARALK
-149 QWLYKQQPLYDGLLF
+149 NWLYEKQPLYDQLLF
-164 NQETSVIQTAVYLKA
+164 NKETGVIQTAVYLRP

-187 QQFVDKLLAN
+187 QAFVDEVLIP
-197 KVGAF
+197 KVA
-202 ENETGLDI
+202 EYETESGLDVRI
-210 RVSGMPYIRTLNA
+210 SGMPYIRTLNA
-223 KMILDEIGLFVLM
+223 KMILDEIGMFVVV

-245 FFFFRSYRA
+245 FLFFRSYRA

-326 VGNATLMTNMTTA
+326 IGNATLMTNMTTA
-339 CGFATFTLTNSSLLR
+339 CGFATFMLTDSTLLR

-364 MMIFLLSLLMIPI
+364 MMIFVLSLLLIPI
-377 IYSFMSIPNK
+377 IYSYMSVPNK
-387 KHLEHLNRLW
+387 KHLEHLNRTW
-397 ISGFIEWMER
+397 MSQFVAWMER
-407 MVKHRRVSIYFIS
+407 IVRHRRVSVYFIS
-420 VLTLM
+420 VFALM
-425 LSIIGIYEIR
+425 LSITGMYQIR
-435 LSGTIIDDMPKKSDF
+435 LSGTIIDDMPRKAAF
-450 YQDIRFFETHFKGV
+450 YKDIRFFETHFKGV
-464 MPIEIMIDTKRANG
+464 MPIEIMIDTKRKNG

-483 TLNRMNRLENDLLE
+483 TLNRMNRFENELRE
-497 ISELSNPVS
+497 IDELSNPVS
-506 AVSIAKYLKQSYF
+506 AVAVAKYLKQSFY

-527 LPTKQQ
+527 LPTNQEN
-533 DNFIRAH
+533 NFIRAH
-540 SKNLDG
+540 AKNLGG
-546 EVNFLKSLVDPTGQF
+546 ETNFLTRLVDSTGQY
-561 ARMTVMLQ
+561 ARISVMLQ
-569 DVTTERMEAIE
+569 DVTTERMERIE
-580 MEIKKSIDKHFS
+580 GEMQRHIEKYFPAE
-592 TDRFNVSITGK
+592 RFDVSMTGK

-616 NLVVSLGLAILLIA
+616 NLVVSLSLAILLIA

-641 MIIISLLPNV
+641 MILISLLPNV

-696 ELKANQWNIKKSV
+696 ELQANRWNVKKAV
-709 YSALRETGVSMFYT
+709 YAALQETGVSMFYT

-760 LILLPSLLLSLE
+760 LILLPALLLSLE
-772 KQIANENTLKE
+772 KKIANKQILKE
-783 PKFQIFPEKE
+783 PKFKILPEEE